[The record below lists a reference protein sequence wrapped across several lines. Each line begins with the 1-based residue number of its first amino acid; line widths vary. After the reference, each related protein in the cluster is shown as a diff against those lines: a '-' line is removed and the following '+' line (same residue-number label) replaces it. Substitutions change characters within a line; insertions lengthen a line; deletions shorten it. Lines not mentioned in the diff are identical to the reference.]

1 MVKKFQ
7 PVQVYRQRTTFSE
20 HMAPHEAQQLQK
32 CTNIVIFILYREFK
46 VVIGL
51 SLQPSVQQTIRMYG
65 DCVPIWW
72 SICVEG
78 FLRYLIPKYPQIR
91 LEAVYDPLKI
101 WNAWQCGRI
110 AMQFIKAISTEIQNG
125 TSLLSAYNSFPRHDP
140 VEIVIAFCF

>member
-51 SLQPSVQQTIRMYG
+51 SLQPSAQQTIRMYG
-65 DCVPIWW
+65 DCVPI
-72 SICVEG
+72 
-78 FLRYLIPKYPQIR
+78 
-91 LEAVYDPLKI
+91 
-101 WNAWQCGRI
+101 
-110 AMQFIKAISTEIQNG
+110 
-125 TSLLSAYNSFPRHDP
+125 
-140 VEIVIAFCF
+140 